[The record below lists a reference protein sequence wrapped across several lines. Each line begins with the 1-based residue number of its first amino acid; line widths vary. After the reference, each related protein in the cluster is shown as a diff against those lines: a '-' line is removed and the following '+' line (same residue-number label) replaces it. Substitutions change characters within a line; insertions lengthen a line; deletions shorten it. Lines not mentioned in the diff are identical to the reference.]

1 MVTDGKEKKNLHS
14 HSDAIDKLKLTQP
27 LRSLLRGVLMARGII
42 PVFKAFS
49 QQAHYFFHF
58 LEAPA

>member
-27 LRSLLRGVLMARGII
+27 LRSPLRGILMAEGITA
-42 PVFKAFS
+42 VFKAFS
-49 QQAHYFFHF
+49 PQTHYFFHF